1 MRKLMMAMLLFFT
14 VALSVSSP
22 IKFSEAQEV
31 KYLYI
36 ATGTIGGSYYPLG
49 QQLAEIWNSNIPNIH
64 VIPKVTGGTV
74 NNLELLREGNAHIAF
89 LDGLYYYAYHGM
101 GRYEGT
107 PHKFIRAM
115 APLYPEPV
123 QVLVAKGS
131 NIKTLRDL
139 KGKIVSIG
147 AQKSGTEVTARE
159 LLRAAMLDPDK
170 DIQGIHLGVY
180 DTAKAF
186 REKKIDA
193 AIMVGTLEMAG
204 VKEATDQGL
213 VELLEIPSPVIK
225 KVIYQTPYWVPF
237 TIPANTYKGQDR
249 DIKTYASWN
258 ILAVHQNLKADLVY
272 ELTKH
277 FYAHKDKL
285 EVCRKT
291 MKTAI
296 PENINYILIP
306 LHEGAEKYYN
316 ELESQTP

>member
-1 MRKLMMAMLLFFT
+1 M
-14 VALSVSSP
+14 ALSMALSA
-22 IKFSEAQEV
+22 KFSEAQEV

-49 QQLAEIWNSNIPNIH
+49 QKLAEIWNFNIPNIH
-64 VIPKVTGGTV
+64 VIAKTTGGTV
-74 NNLELLREGNAHIAF
+74 NNLELMRKGDAHIAF

-101 GRYEGT
+101 ERYEGT
-107 PHKFIRAM
+107 PHKFIKAM

-123 QVLVAKGS
+123 QVLVAKES
-131 NIKTLRDL
+131 NIKTLREL
-139 KGKIVSIG
+139 KDKRVSIG
-147 AQKSGTEVTARE
+147 AEKSGTEVTARE
-159 LLRAAMLDPDK
+159 LLRAAMLDPDR
-170 DIQGIHLGVY
+170 DIQGVHLGVY
-180 DTAKAF
+180 ETAKAF

-213 VELLEIPSPVIK
+213 VELIEIPSPVIK

-237 TIPANTYKGQDR
+237 TIPANTYKGQDK

-258 ILAVHQNLKADLVY
+258 ILAVHQNLDAELVY

-277 FYAHKDKL
+277 FYAHKDEL

-316 ELESQTP
+316 EIESQTL